1 MVWGGHDVNEP
12 REFKAVSLERYAI
25 LKNEVLTVT
34 EGFVMVCG
42 CRVLINNGF
51 VRLFGLLRL
60 GQENV

>member
-1 MVWGGHDVNEP
+1 MNGE
-12 REFKAVSLERYAI
+12 REFRAVNFERYKI
-25 LKNEVLTVT
+25 LKNEVLTVI

-51 VRLFGLLRL
+51 VRLFGVLRV